1 MRSDAAASVPA
12 EVFVA
17 RSFLALLFLAFACMT
32 AGASKAKAQA
42 GADGPAGF
50 PLAGT
55 FDVLGQRHLSGAGGT
70 ASQER
75 PERSGRSVTFG
86 PSLRWLD
93 GRTCGQWG
101 ATPWKGIPFDL
112 RDPVLSDMLIEPA
125 EGRPNRQLMLLF
137 AITCG
142 EELLGFVTVIDPR
155 VAIVSGTDDAVLT
168 VLSAP
173 LSGDTVSK
181 VQDALRAG
189 KLYSGRTTGILDD
202 ETTVSLSDY
211 VQRRGAAFAFM
222 RPALT
227 ANLLEGLV
235 VLDQ

>member
-1 MRSDAAASVPA
+1 M
-12 EVFVA
+12 A
-17 RSFLALLFLAFACMT
+17 RSFLALLVLAFACAT
-32 AGASKAKAQA
+32 AGASDAEVLQTDTI
-42 GADGPAGF
+42 GAAGF
-50 PLAGT
+50 PLAGM
-55 FDVLGQRHLSGAGGT
+55 FDVLGLRHLAGDGA
-70 ASQER
+70 ASQEQ

-86 PSLRWLD
+86 PSLHWLD
-93 GRTCGQWG
+93 GRTCERWG

-112 RDPVLSDMLIEPA
+112 HDPVLSDMLIEPA

-142 EELLGFVTVIDPR
+142 EDLLGFLTVIDPR
-155 VAIVSGTDDAVLT
+155 VAIVSGTEDAAVT

-173 LSGDTVSK
+173 LASDVVSK
-181 VQDALRAG
+181 VQDALRG
-189 KLYSGRTTGILDD
+189 EKLYPGRTTGILDD
-202 ETTVSLSDY
+202 ATTASLSDY
-211 VQRRGAAFAFM
+211 VRRRGAAFVFM